1 MIDPSDTAIHQEQL
15 PDEAATVAFAKRLAR
30 LAAPGD
36 VFALFGDLGAGKTA
50 LARAFINALPDEFGQ
65 PCAEEVPSPTFTLV
79 QSYEAPGL
87 EIWHVDLYRLGAPDE
102 ALELGLEEAHGEGA
116 LLIEWPERLGGLLPA
131 TRLDIR
137 LAPGDAG
144 GRIAQLGDPEGAW
157 ADRIAGLLA

>member
-1 MIDPSDTAIHQEQL
+1 M
-15 PDEAATVAFAKRLAR
+15 
-30 LAAPGD
+30 
-36 VFALFGDLGAGKTA
+36 GKSE
-50 LARAFINALPDEFGQ
+50 LARAAIRARLDAPEL
-65 PCAEEVPSPTFTLV
+65 EVPSPTFTLV